1 MTHALLCRHTP
12 THVLLFSVQVSGQ
25 TSFQAALS
33 LESAQVTLSL
43 GPVCGSGKG
52 VGQGSLAA
60 KRGAQVLGSI
70 PLLQLVP
77 SVCLW

>member
-1 MTHALLCRHTP
+1 MPSCAVTPQHTSFFLVSKSVDKLL
-12 THVLLFSVQVSGQ
+12 
-25 TSFQAALS
+25 FQAALS